1 MGDGYYNLKRYPQ
14 AIQAYSRVVKE
25 YSKSKEAPEAD
36 FGILL
41 SLLQEKKYESFVS
54 GVDAFIKRYPQH
66 PLVAQVLIQQGDFYQ
81 QFRMTEKAVDTY
93 RELIQ
98 LHPNSEGAEEA
109 QFRIA
114 LLLKQEKRWAE
125 VIEELEKFIK
135 LYPKSHLFVDAH
147 VEVGDLY
154 LLLKEYSKAIER
166 YEWVIQNHPQHLMVK
181 RAYLGI
187 EEGYRNS
194 GKTEQAVKVVKEM
207 IGRFPQ
213 GDIEY
218 EGQLRLG
225 LLYLKQKKFGDAI
238 PAFSTALKSRD
249 EGVASQA
256 QFQLGEAYLGG
267 GNKELALLQFSRVV
281 YLYPHRF
288 EVMEEALLKL
298 GALYME
304 EKKFAEA
311 QQVYKKLL
319 EKSKRTDRRE
329 VAKKMLDRIGQEGTH

>member
-1 MGDGYYNLKRYPQ
+1 MKRYSQ
-14 AIQAYSRVVKE
+14 AIQAYSQVVRE
-25 YSKSKEAPEAD
+25 YSKSQEAPEAD
-36 FGILL
+36 FGMLL

-54 GVDAFIKRYPQH
+54 RVDAFMKRYPQH
-66 PLVAQVLIQQGDFYQ
+66 PLAAQALIQLGDFYQ
-81 QFRMTEKAVDTY
+81 QSRMTEKAVNTY

-125 VIEELEKFIK
+125 SIEELEKFIR
-135 LYPKSHLFVDAH
+135 LYPKSHLFIDAH
-147 VEVGDLY
+147 VEVGDLC

-194 GKTEQAVKVVKEM
+194 GKTEQALKIVKEM
-207 IGRFPQ
+207 IGKFPQ
-213 GDIEY
+213 DDIGY

-225 LLYLKQKKFGDAI
+225 LLFLKQKKFGDAI
-238 PAFSTALKSRD
+238 PALSTALKSHD

-256 QFQLGEAYLGG
+256 QFKLGEAYLGVE
-267 GNKELALLQFSRVV
+267 NKELALLQFSRVV
-281 YLYPHRF
+281 YLYPHRS

-319 EKSKRTDRRE
+319 QKSKRADRRE
-329 VAKKMLDRIGQEGTH
+329 VAKRMLDRIGQEGPP